1 MRAPQYRRV
10 TERKGASEPLAT
22 RRFDEAIRDAA
33 GDPDIL
39 EAQELRRRV
48 QTHVRGDMRRV
59 PGPNPVLKKGLRVE
73 PWANIFAL
81 VEGLS
86 VLSLHPKRE
95 DAEAA
100 LLERAERHQPEA
112 DR

>member
-10 TERKGASEPLAT
+10 TERKGPGERPRYDL
-22 RRFDEAIRDAA
+22 
-33 GDPDIL
+33 P
-39 EAQELRRRV
+39 
-48 QTHVRGDMRRV
+48 
-59 PGPNPVLKKGLRVE
+59 PGPNPALKKGLRVE
-73 PWANIFAL
+73 PWANVFAL

-95 DAEAA
+95 GAEAA
-100 LLERAERHQPEA
+100 LLERAKRHQPET